1 MRPQQSSSPSTS
13 NPSQSPGQNNFLQQ
27 SSLLT
32 GLSPEMQ
39 QSLNAITHF
48 PQDQEQDQKIV
59 SPSKRVVA
67 EWISPGEIRIDITVP
82 ASALTLGKL
91 LGEGGFGA
99 VYEGLYNGDPVA
111 IKRLKTQDLT
121 DKAVE
126 ELRNEAKIMFQLGLE
141 SKYIVPLKK
150 ICLEAP
156 HYSLVMELM
165 PRGSLYHLLRNNQPL
180 PWEIRFQIAMDAAW
194 GLKDLH
200 GYHILHRDLK
210 SLNILLDDR
219 LRAKLADFG
228 LAKVKHETSSQSS
241 IAKGT
246 VLWMAPELFDDEPKM
261 TAASDVYS
269 FGMVLWELVT
279 RALPY
284 AKAPNQMVAARWI
297 EKGKKEEIPGDCPP
311 ELKKII
317 ESCWETLPAK
327 RPTAVQVAER
337 LKPLVTTEEQKQP
350 STPSTTLSPKEDLR
364 ELEMQ
369 KLKAEMEQLK
379 LAHEQQL
386 RAAAEKEQRLKAEKQ
401 KEIERLKQ
409 QHQAELKRSQE
420 KTELKSPSQTIATPS
435 KTAPIPAIPP
445 TSQSR
450 QTLMPTPKLPASAE
464 QLKLQDQLIAAC
476 KQGDEKMVTALL
488 IKQPGAKPDMPNAKG
503 EQPLGAAV
511 WGMCP
516 DVVNALLKQAG
527 GVASMTWDE
536 CEKHN
541 LKYYKEVFIVPKFNP
556 QTFGEWNTLLQK
568 MDPNPF
574 IRAFHLKKAD
584 EEYCNDVSS
593 SWDKWKSY
601 IGSWQSYNTP
611 SGTRGGTWILE
622 ETEQGNVGFRTQIK
636 REVEAAK
643 QPIKLAQEDL
653 KYETPIEPPKLMP
666 PVSQIIPQ
674 TIIAPPKLKASPE
687 QLALQDQLIA
697 ACEQGDAK
705 TVTLLLKQ
713 GAKPDVAGTPGRFSL
728 GKQPL
733 GAAVWGMCPD
743 VVNTLLK
750 EAKGIAPMTWQEC
763 EQHNKKYYNNEVFI
777 IPKFDPQTYGEWYQL
792 LQKMDPN
799 PFIRAYHLKKADELT
814 RNNDTSSWEAY
825 KGKFTWGWGEDR
837 GAWRIARYPGCV
849 LGETE
854 KGFVNY
860 RSQIKQGIETAKQPT
875 VALHF

>member
-1 MRPQQSSSPSTS
+1 MRPQNSSSSS
-13 NPSQSPGQNNFLQQ
+13 ADSQSLPSNQNNLLQQ

-32 GLSPEMQ
+32 ALPPDMQ
-39 QSLNAITHF
+39 GADAKTG
-48 PQDQEQDQKIV
+48 DQKTV
-59 SPSKRVVA
+59 SPTTRLALAQLDSQ
-67 EWISPGEIRIDITVP
+67 GEIRINITVP
-82 ASALTLGKL
+82 NSALTLGKL

-99 VYEGLYNGDPVA
+99 VYQGLYNGDPVA
-111 IKRLKTQDLT
+111 IKRLKSQDLT

-156 HYSLVMELM
+156 YYSLVMELM
-165 PRGSLYHLLRNNQPL
+165 PKGSLYGLLRNGQPL

-261 TAASDVYS
+261 TTASDVYS

-297 EKGKKEEIPGDCPP
+297 EKGKKEDIPGDCPP

-317 ESCWETLPAK
+317 ESCWESLPVK
-327 RPTAVQVAER
+327 RPTAIQVAER

-350 STPSTTLSPKEDLR
+350 SIPSTTLSPKEDLR

-379 LAHEQQL
+379 LAHEQQSAQL
-386 RAAAEKEQRLKAEKQ
+386 AAAAEEKRRSEVEKQEKQ

-409 QHQAELKRSQE
+409 QHQVELKRSQE
-420 KTELKSPSQTIATPS
+420 KAELKSPSQTIATPS

-450 QTLMPTPKLPASAE
+450 QTLMPTPKPTASPE
-464 QLKLQDQLIAAC
+464 QLKRQDQLIEAC
-476 KQGDEKMVTALL
+476 KQGDEKAVTALL
-488 IKQPGAKPDMPNAKG
+488 KQGAKPDMPNAKG

-516 DVVNALLKQAG
+516 DVVN
-527 GVASMTWDE
+527 V
-536 CEKHN
+536 
-541 LKYYKEVFIVPKFNP
+541 
-556 QTFGEWNTLLQK
+556 
-568 MDPNPF
+568 
-574 IRAFHLKKAD
+574 
-584 EEYCNDVSS
+584 
-593 SWDKWKSY
+593 
-601 IGSWQSYNTP
+601 
-611 SGTRGGTWILE
+611 
-622 ETEQGNVGFRTQIK
+622 
-636 REVEAAK
+636 
-643 QPIKLAQEDL
+643 
-653 KYETPIEPPKLMP
+653 
-666 PVSQIIPQ
+666 
-674 TIIAPPKLKASPE
+674 
-687 QLALQDQLIA
+687 
-697 ACEQGDAK
+697 
-705 TVTLLLKQ
+705 
-713 GAKPDVAGTPGRFSL
+713 
-728 GKQPL
+728 
-733 GAAVWGMCPD
+733 
-743 VVNTLLK
+743 LLK
-750 EAKGIAPMTWQEC
+750 EAKGIAPMTWGEC
-763 EQHNKKYYNNEVFI
+763 EKHNQKFYQEVFI
-777 IPKFDPQTYGEWYQL
+777 IPKFDPETFGEWNGL

-799 PFIRAYHLKKADELT
+799 PFIRAYHLKKVDEVWHDSDSSSWDSWRLYVQRILNHKKI
-814 RNNDTSSWEAY
+814 RNNSQQTIRQTTETGYVVYRTQIRKEVDSASRPTA
-825 KGKFTWGWGEDR
+825 GKIF
-837 GAWRIARYPGCV
+837 
-849 LGETE
+849 
-854 KGFVNY
+854 
-860 RSQIKQGIETAKQPT
+860 
-875 VALHF
+875 